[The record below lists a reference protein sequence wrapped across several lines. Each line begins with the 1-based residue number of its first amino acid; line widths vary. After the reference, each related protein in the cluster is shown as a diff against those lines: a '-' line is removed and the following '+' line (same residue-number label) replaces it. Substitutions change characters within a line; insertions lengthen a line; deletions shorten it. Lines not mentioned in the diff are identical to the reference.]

1 MSFGV
6 TKLDW
11 LLLAICLVLAL
22 PRPALGEP
30 LLGLLEKQFVR
41 FARNRWAA
49 IAAIGVT
56 AILARLAL
64 LLWIPAPQAKV
75 HDEFSYLLAA
85 DTFLHG
91 RLANPPHP
99 MWIFFDTFHVIQH
112 PAYASIYPPAQGAV
126 LAFGRLLWHPWIGIL
141 LAMAAMCMAVTWM
154 LQGWLPE
161 EWALLGGALAVSR
174 FALFNYWINSYWGGA
189 VAATGAAVVLGALPR
204 ILELQRPRDAALL
217 GLGAGILATSR
228 PFEGF
233 LFFLPVGGALLWWYF
248 RLEPAVRQRSRRD
261 VLLPVAVV
269 LGCAAAFIA
278 YYNWRITAN
287 PLVFPH
293 MIEIRTL
300 ITTPLFVWQHAKPP
314 LTYANPQFDDF
325 YNNFLPSLYQTGWEE
340 AKGLAEW
347 KSTEFWQFFLGPA
360 LFVPLLLAMPWL
372 LADRKLRVLWIQLG
386 LVAMGLLALAWFEP
400 HYAAPLLPTAMVLVM
415 TGMQRVRGFR
425 MGGWP
430 VGVGITRLVVLFSFC
445 IGPVYFV
452 NTAMSRSDS
461 FSEAWNSAREW
472 LDGNRWLLLATT
484 LIAMGLVRL
493 FSRPAIATSSPRR
506 AARSYLE
513 LVFLTLAMVQIAAAQ
528 GRFHPDDYP
537 FDDDWDESSRAPI
550 ERDLA
555 AMPGEHLVLVRY
567 APEHF
572 VHNEYVYNE
581 ADIDHAKIVWAREI
595 PGSDLSPLLAYF
607 RNRLVWVLEPD
618 EDPARIYPYA
628 PLGPKP

>member
-22 PRPALGEP
+22 PRLALGEP
-30 LLGLLEKQFVR
+30 LLGLLEQQFVR
-41 FARNRWAA
+41 FARNRRAA
-49 IAAIGVT
+49 IAAIGVI

-64 LLWIPAPQAKV
+64 LLWIPTPQPKV

-99 MWIFFDTFHVIQH
+99 LWIFFDTFHVIQH
-112 PAYASIYPPAQGAV
+112 PTYAAIYPPAQGAV
-126 LAFGRLLWHPWIGIL
+126 LALGRLLGHPWIGVL
-141 LAMAAMCMAVTWM
+141 LSMAATCMAVTWM

-161 EWALLGGALAVSR
+161 EWALLGGALVVSR

-189 VAATGAAVVLGALPR
+189 VAAAGAAVVLGALPR
-204 ILELQRPRDAALL
+204 IWESQRPRDAILL

-248 RLEPAVRQRSRRD
+248 RQERAVRLRSRRR
-261 VLLPVAVV
+261 VLLPLAAV

-287 PLVFPH
+287 PLLFPH
-293 MIEIRTL
+293 LIEIRTL

-325 YNNFLPSLYQTGWEE
+325 YNNFLPSLYQTGWQD
-340 AKGLAEW
+340 AKELAEE
-347 KSTEFWQFFLGPA
+347 KSAEFWQFFLGPA
-360 LFVPLLLAMPWL
+360 LSVPILLALPWL

-386 LVAMGLLALAWFEP
+386 LVAMGLLTLAWFEV
-400 HYAAPLLPTAMVLVM
+400 HYAAPLLATVMVLVM
-415 TGMQRVRGFR
+415 TGMRRVRQFR
-425 MGGWP
+425 IGRWP

-445 IGPVYFV
+445 IGPAYFV

-461 FSEAWNSAREW
+461 FSDAWNSARGW
-472 LDGNRWLLLATT
+472 LDGHRWLLLATT
-484 LIAMGLVRL
+484 LMAIGLVRL
-493 FSRPAIATSSPRR
+493 LAMRANATSGPRR
-506 AARSYLE
+506 AAPAYLE

-537 FDDDWDESSRAPI
+537 FDDDWDESARAPI
-550 ERDLA
+550 ERYLA

-572 VHNEYVYNE
+572 VHNEFVYNE

-595 PGSDLSPLLAYF
+595 PARDLSALLAYF
-607 RNRLVWVLEPD
+607 RNRKVWVVEPD

-628 PLGPKP
+628 PRAPTP